1 MHMQYQ
7 YQVFEKREIKRI
19 IIFSILAAICL
30 TCIAVSFDLSL
41 FNLVA
46 FLGPAFIIV
55 QKIRTKYLIN
65 SEKMTFSIMFGKKEW
80 RKVNLNEISKMEIH
94 RRKNGKI
101 KKINLRNSSNIFF
114 TAEPARGDEFASQIR
129 KLLLGINTEE
139 RKAKW
144 SS

>member
-1 MHMQYQ
+1 MQSKYPI
-7 YQVFEKREIKRI
+7 FELREIKRI
-19 IIFSILAAICL
+19 VFFSLIITLCLA
-30 TCIAVSFDLSL
+30 CIAVSFDLRL
-41 FNLVA
+41 FNLIA

-101 KKINLRNSSNIFF
+101 KKINLRNSSNLFF
-114 TAEPARGDEFASQIR
+114 TAEPARGDEFAAQIK
-129 KLLLGINTEE
+129 KLLPGINTEE

-144 SS
+144 YS

>member
-114 TAEPARGDEFASQIR
+114 SAEPARGDEFAAQIK
-129 KLLLGINTEE
+129 KLLPGINTEE

-144 SS
+144 YS

>member
-1 MHMQYQ
+1 MQSKYPI
-7 YQVFEKREIKRI
+7 FELREIKRI
-19 IIFSILAAICL
+19 VFFSLIITLCLA
-30 TCIAVSFDLSL
+30 CIAVSFDLRL
-41 FNLVA
+41 FNLIA

-55 QKIRTKYLIN
+55 QKFRTKYLIN

-94 RRKNGKI
+94 RKKNGKI

-114 TAEPARGDEFASQIR
+114 TAEPARGDEFAAQIK
-129 KLLLGINTEE
+129 KLLPGINTEE

-144 SS
+144 YS

>member
-1 MHMQYQ
+1 MQSKYPI
-7 YQVFEKREIKRI
+7 FELREIKRI
-19 IIFSILAAICL
+19 VFFSLIITLCLA
-30 TCIAVSFDLSL
+30 CIAVSFDLRL
-41 FNLVA
+41 FNLIA

-55 QKIRTKYLIN
+55 QKIRPKYLIN

-114 TAEPARGDEFASQIR
+114 TAEPARGDEFAAQIK
-129 KLLLGINTEE
+129 KLLPGINTEE

-144 SS
+144 YS

>member
-30 TCIAVSFDLSL
+30 TCIAVSFDLRL
-41 FNLVA
+41 FNLIVL
-46 FLGPAFIIV
+46 LGPAFIIV
-55 QKIRTKYLIN
+55 QKFRTKYLIN

-94 RRKNGKI
+94 RKKNGKI

-114 TAEPARGDEFASQIR
+114 AAEPTRGDEFASEIK
-129 KLLLGINTEE
+129 KLLPGINTEE

-144 SS
+144 YS

>member
-1 MHMQYQ
+1 MQSKYPI
-7 YQVFEKREIKRI
+7 FELREIKRI
-19 IIFSILAAICL
+19 VFFSLIITLCL

-41 FNLVA
+41 FNLIA

-94 RRKNGKI
+94 RKKNGKI

-114 TAEPARGDEFASQIR
+114 TAEPARGDEFAAQIK
-129 KLLLGINTEE
+129 KLLPGINTEE

-144 SS
+144 YS

>member
-1 MHMQYQ
+1 MQSKYPI
-7 YQVFEKREIKRI
+7 FELREIKRI
-19 IIFSILAAICL
+19 VFFSLIITLCLA
-30 TCIAVSFDLSL
+30 CIAVFFDLKL
-41 FNLVA
+41 FNLIA

-101 KKINLRNSSNIFF
+101 KKINLRNSSNLFF
-114 TAEPARGDEFASQIR
+114 TAEPARGDEFAAQIK
-129 KLLLGINTEE
+129 KLLPGINTEE

-144 SS
+144 YS

>member
-144 SS
+144 YS

>member
-30 TCIAVSFDLSL
+30 TCIAVSFDLRL
-41 FNLVA
+41 FNLIVL
-46 FLGPAFIIV
+46 LGPAFIIV
-55 QKIRTKYLIN
+55 QKFRTKYLIN

-129 KLLLGINTEE
+129 KLLPGINTEE

-144 SS
+144 YS

>member
-1 MHMQYQ
+1 MQSKYPI
-7 YQVFEKREIKRI
+7 FELREIKRI
-19 IIFSILAAICL
+19 VFFSLIITLCLA
-30 TCIAVSFDLSL
+30 CIAVSFDLRL
-41 FNLVA
+41 FNLIA

-94 RRKNGKI
+94 RKKNGKI

-114 TAEPARGDEFASQIR
+114 TAEPARGDEFAAQIK
-129 KLLLGINTEE
+129 KLLPGINTEE

-144 SS
+144 YS

>member
-1 MHMQYQ
+1 MQSQ
-7 YQVFEKREIKRI
+7 YPIFEVREIKRI
-19 IIFSILAAICL
+19 VFFSLLLTICL
-30 TCIAVSFDLSL
+30 ICVAVLFELRL
-41 FNLVA
+41 FNLIA
-46 FLGPAFIIV
+46 FLVPAFIIV

-129 KLLLGINTEE
+129 KLLPGINTEE

-144 SS
+144 YS

>member
-1 MHMQYQ
+1 MQSKYPI
-7 YQVFEKREIKRI
+7 FELREIKRI
-19 IIFSILAAICL
+19 VFFSLIITLCLA
-30 TCIAVSFDLSL
+30 CIAVSFDLRL
-41 FNLVA
+41 FNLIA

-114 TAEPARGDEFASQIR
+114 TAEPARGDEFAAQIK
-129 KLLLGINTEE
+129 KLLPGINTEE

-144 SS
+144 YS

>member
-1 MHMQYQ
+1 MQSKYPI
-7 YQVFEKREIKRI
+7 FELREIKRI
-19 IIFSILAAICL
+19 VFFSLIITLCL
-30 TCIAVSFDLSL
+30 TCIAVSFDLRL
-41 FNLVA
+41 FNLIVL
-46 FLGPAFIIV
+46 LGPAFIIV

-65 SEKMTFSIMFGKKEW
+65 SEEMTFSIMFGKKEW

-114 TAEPARGDEFASQIR
+114 TAEPARGDEFAAQIK
-129 KLLLGINTEE
+129 KLLPGINTEE

-144 SS
+144 YS

>member
-1 MHMQYQ
+1 
-7 YQVFEKREIKRI
+7 
-19 IIFSILAAICL
+19 
-30 TCIAVSFDLSL
+30 
-41 FNLVA
+41 
-46 FLGPAFIIV
+46 
-55 QKIRTKYLIN
+55 
-65 SEKMTFSIMFGKKEW
+65 MTFSIMFGKKEW

-144 SS
+144 YS

>member
-30 TCIAVSFDLSL
+30 TCIAVSFDLRL
-41 FNLVA
+41 FNLIVL
-46 FLGPAFIIV
+46 LGPAFIIV
-55 QKIRTKYLIN
+55 QKFRTKYLIN

-114 TAEPARGDEFASQIR
+114 TAEPARGDEFTSQIR
-129 KLLLGINTEE
+129 KLLPGINTEE

-144 SS
+144 YS

>member
-30 TCIAVSFDLSL
+30 TCIAVSFDLRL
-41 FNLVA
+41 FNLIVL
-46 FLGPAFIIV
+46 LGPAFIIV
-55 QKIRTKYLIN
+55 QKIRTNYLIN

-94 RRKNGKI
+94 RKKNGKI

-114 TAEPARGDEFASQIR
+114 TAEPARGDEFAAQIK
-129 KLLLGINTEE
+129 KLLPGINTEE

-144 SS
+144 YS

>member
-129 KLLLGINTEE
+129 KLLPGINTEE

-144 SS
+144 YS

>member
-1 MHMQYQ
+1 MQSQ
-7 YQVFEKREIKRI
+7 YPIFEVREIKRI
-19 IIFSILAAICL
+19 VFFSLLLTICL
-30 TCIAVSFDLSL
+30 VCIAVLFELRL
-41 FNLVA
+41 FNLIVL
-46 FLGPAFIIV
+46 LGPAFVIV
-55 QKIRTKYLIN
+55 QKFRTNYTIN
-65 SEKMTFSIMFGKKEW
+65 SEEMTFSIMFGKKEW

-129 KLLLGINTEE
+129 KLLPGINTEE

-144 SS
+144 YS

>member
-80 RKVNLNEISKMEIH
+80 RKVNLNDISKMEIH

-139 RKAKW
+139 HKAKW
-144 SS
+144 YS